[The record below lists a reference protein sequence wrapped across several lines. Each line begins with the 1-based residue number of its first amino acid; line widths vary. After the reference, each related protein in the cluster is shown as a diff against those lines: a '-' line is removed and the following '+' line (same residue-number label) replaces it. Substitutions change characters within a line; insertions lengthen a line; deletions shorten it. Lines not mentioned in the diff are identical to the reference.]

1 MHFPNRLPMTLGST
15 RTFKVKAYLVETPE
29 YAIAVDIDGA
39 VGATWNPDPTER
51 PNGFPHS
58 YSHQQW
64 FILPEPVARMLLAGA
79 ELFDEQPNTINP

>member
-15 RTFKVKAYLVETPE
+15 SAFKVNAYLVETPE
-29 YAIAVDIDGA
+29 YSIATSIDGS

-51 PNGFPHS
+51 PNGFPHT

-64 FILPEPVARMLLAGA
+64 FILPDPVSQMLLAGA
-79 ELFDEQPNTINP
+79 ELFDQQPNAIDP